1 MSGVAPELAG
11 GTPRRDETILVVDD
25 QSPVRD
31 VIRIALESAGYS
43 VLAAESPTAA
53 IGLAREAGRLDLV
66 IADVVMPEMDAFELS
81 DRLSRLWPEV
91 RVLFTSGYADA
102 AEEGP
107 FIRKPFTPGE
117 LVDKV
122 DALLVSR

>member
-1 MSGVAPELAG
+1 MSGAAPELAR

-43 VLAAESPTAA
+43 VIAAESPSAA
-53 IGLAREAGRLDLV
+53 IVLAREAERLDLV

-81 DRLSRLWPEV
+81 HRLARVWPEV